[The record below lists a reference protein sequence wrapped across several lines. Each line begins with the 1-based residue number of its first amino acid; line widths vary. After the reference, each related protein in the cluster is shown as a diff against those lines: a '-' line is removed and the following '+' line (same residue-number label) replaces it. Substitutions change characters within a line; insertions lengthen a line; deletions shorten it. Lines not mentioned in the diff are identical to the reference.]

1 MREKLREE
9 VSRLLR
15 GGLGGAGGR
24 VCGGWFG
31 GGKCA
36 RFTICFDAKKRS
48 VLMKAG
54 QDSFCMEGLAV
65 GWETATSWAAA
76 REFLRMRNVF
86 EDTV

>member
-1 MREKLREE
+1 MGVQSVH
-9 VSRLLR
+9 VSPS
-15 GGLGGAGGR
+15 ASMQ
-24 VCGGWFG
+24 
-31 GGKCA
+31 K
-36 RFTICFDAKKRS
+36 DRS

-65 GWETATSWAAA
+65 GRETATSWAAA